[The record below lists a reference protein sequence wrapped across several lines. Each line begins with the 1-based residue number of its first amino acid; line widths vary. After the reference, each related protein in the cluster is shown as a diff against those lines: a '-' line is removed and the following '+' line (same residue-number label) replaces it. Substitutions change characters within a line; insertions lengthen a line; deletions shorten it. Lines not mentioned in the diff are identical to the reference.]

1 MKDHRLLHVHRD
13 FAPNQGGGGVARHI
27 HGLAVTAAKFGFD
40 VRIVAP
46 GAFLPEAEPG
56 YDVRADAFGGLWHH
70 VGWADIVHVH
80 GSRNPIAGVA
90 AAMARLRGKRLV
102 YTPHC
107 YYDDD
112 AALKQAAKRL
122 WDRIVERRLI
132 AGSHAVVL
140 LARFWVDEL
149 RSRGLAASSPVIL
162 PNCVLDTAILSRAAP
177 PQRLE
182 GDPSLL
188 YVGRLDRVK
197 RLDDAIRALRLEEL
211 KQAVLHIV
219 GRGPDRGRLQELATH
234 AGVAARVQF
243 HGFVPDT
250 EVAAMAAGA
259 NCFVLPSAAEGG
271 PTVLIEMLLMGCN
284 VIASDIPANR
294 AILSAAG
301 WTQGLYPLGDVE
313 ALAATVKDIAG
324 RGMPLNVTER
334 AREAFTWERQT
345 SLILELYGSHP
356 RHGQSGIVPSVA
368 EIPDASPNERGRFLG
383 CPVDLLDGAELLRR
397 AEAAGRGH
405 APRMRIEGLNVAKL
419 VDARRNADLSQ
430 ALRDAELVHVDGK
443 GIELGLAALGVKGE
457 RYAGI
462 DLMLD
467 LCAQASKLGLSIYLL
482 GARPEVVTAAAQRL
496 RQRWPSLL
504 IAGLR
509 DGYFDAHEEP
519 AIVDALNAS
528 GAAFLFIGISSP
540 KKEIFLRD
548 HWERLTVPVAMGVGG
563 TFDVVSGRLPRVPR
577 AVQKIGMEWLFR
589 LCLEPRRLALR
600 YLRTNAIYAYLL
612 ARAWF
617 ERRIAAAKTRQV

>member
-1 MKDHRLLHVHRD
+1 MSGLRLLHVHRD
-13 FAPNQGGGGVARHI
+13 FAPHQGGGGVARHI
-27 HGLAVTAAKFGFD
+27 HGLATTAAKLGFD
-40 VRIVAP
+40 VRVVAP
-46 GAFLPEAEPG
+46 GAFVPEAEPG
-56 YDVRADAFGGLWHH
+56 YEVRADAFGSLWHH

-80 GSRNPIAGVA
+80 GSRNPIAGAA

-112 AALKQAAKRL
+112 AVLKQAAKRL
-122 WDRIVERRLI
+122 WDRAVERRLL

-140 LARFWVDEL
+140 LAPFWIDEL

-162 PNCVLDTAILSRAAP
+162 PNCVLDTAVLSRAAA

-197 RLDDAIRALRLEEL
+197 RLDDAIMALSREEL
-211 KQAVLHIV
+211 AQAVLHVV
-219 GRGPDRGRLQELATH
+219 GRGPYRDRLRKLATH
-234 AGVAARVQF
+234 AGVASRVRF
-243 HGFVPDT
+243 HGFVPDA

-259 NCFVLPSAAEGG
+259 NCFLLPSAAEGG

-284 VIASDIPANR
+284 VVASDIPANR
-294 AILSAAG
+294 AILAAAG
-301 WTQGLYPLGDVE
+301 WTEGLYPLGDVD

-324 RGMPLNVTER
+324 RRMPPDVTER
-334 AREAFTWERQT
+334 ARECFTWERRT
-345 SLILELYGSHP
+345 SLILELYGAHP
-356 RHGQSGIVPSVA
+356 RPGQSGIVPA
-368 EIPDASPNERGRFLG
+368 LAGQPDAQLSKRVCFLG
-383 CPVDLLDGAELLRR
+383 SPVDLFDSAELLRR
-397 AEAAGRGH
+397 AETAGRGQG
-405 APRMRIEGLNVAKL
+405 PRMRIEGLNVAKL
-419 VDARRNADLSQ
+419 VDARRNPDLSQ

-443 GIELGLAALGVKGE
+443 GIAIGLAALGLEGE

-467 LCAQASKLGLSIYLL
+467 VCAQASRLGLSIYLL
-482 GARPEVVTAAAQRL
+482 GARPGVVTAAAQRL

-509 DGYFDAHEEP
+509 DGYFEAHEE
-519 AIVDALNAS
+519 AGVVDAINAS

-548 HWERLTVPVAMGVGG
+548 NWQRLAVPVAMGVGG
-563 TFDVVSGRLPRVPR
+563 AFDVVSGRLPRAPR

-600 YLRTNAIYAYLL
+600 YLRTNAIYASLL
-612 ARAWF
+612 ARAWL
-617 ERRIAAAKTRQV
+617 EKRIAARKTRQR

>member
-1 MKDHRLLHVHRD
+1 MRGPRLLHVHRD
-13 FAPNQGGGGVARHI
+13 FAPHQGGGGVARHI
-27 HGLAVTAAKFGFD
+27 HGLATTAAKLGFD

-46 GAFLPEAEPG
+46 GAFPAEAEPG
-56 YDVRADAFGGLWHH
+56 YEVRTDAFGGLWHH

-112 AALKQAAKRL
+112 AGLKQAAKWL
-122 WDRIVERRLI
+122 WDRTVERRLL
-132 AGSHAVVL
+132 ARSHAVVL
-140 LARFWVDEL
+140 LAQFWIDEL
-149 RSRGLAASSPVIL
+149 RSRALAASSPVIL
-162 PNCVLDTAILSRAAP
+162 PNCVLDTAVLSRVAP
-177 PQRLE
+177 PRRLE

-197 RLDDAIRALRLEEL
+197 RLDDAILALSREGLT
-211 KQAVLHIV
+211 QAVLHIV
-219 GRGPDRGRLQELATH
+219 GRGPDRDRLRKLATQ
-234 AGVAARVQF
+234 AGVAERVRF
-243 HGFVPDT
+243 HGFVPDV

-284 VIASDIPANR
+284 VVASDIPANR
-294 AILSAAG
+294 AILAAAG
-301 WTQGLYPLGDVE
+301 WTEGLYPLGDVE

-324 RGMPLNVTER
+324 RRMPSDVTER
-334 AREAFTWERQT
+334 AREAFTWERRT
-345 SLILELYGSHP
+345 SLILELYGTHL
-356 RHGQSGIVPSVA
+356 RRGQSGSVPAVA
-368 EIPDASPNERGRFLG
+368 GRPDAPLHERVWFLG
-383 CPVDLLDGAELLRR
+383 CPVDLLDSAELLRR
-397 AEAAGRGH
+397 AETAGRGQG
-405 APRMRIEGLNVAKL
+405 PRMRIEGLNVAKL
-419 VDARRNADLSQ
+419 VDARGNPDLSQ

-443 GIELGLAALGVKGE
+443 GIALGLAALGIKGE

-467 LCAQASKLGLSIYLL
+467 ACAQASKLGLSIYLL
-482 GARPEVVTAAAQRL
+482 GARPEVVNAAAQRL
-496 RQRWPSLL
+496 HQRWPSLL
-504 IAGLR
+504 IAGSR
-509 DGYFDAHEEP
+509 DGYFEQHEE
-519 AIVDALNAS
+519 AAVVDAINAS

-540 KKEIFLRD
+540 RKEIFLREN
-548 HWERLTVPVAMGVGG
+548 WEDLTVPVAMGVGG
-563 TFDVVSGRLPRVPR
+563 AFDVVSGRLPRAPR

-589 LCLEPRRLALR
+589 LCLEPRRLAMR
-600 YLRTNAIYAYLL
+600 YLRTNVIYASLL

-617 ERRIAAAKTRQV
+617 EKRIAATKARLL